1 MQGIRSLMANRRLLR
16 PLAWVLVAAVLA
28 VGFYLSPLEVGDDWE
43 IYYGA
48 ARRVLTGAALYGENV
63 IPANY
68 SNPPWVAAI
77 LAPFGLLPIRWG
89 WSMLSAGTIL
99 MVAALA
105 RRYLKGWVGLVL
117 VLLSPPFLYTL
128 LHGQI
133 DALVLGGVLLPTAF
147 WPLVGLTKPQ
157 VAFTLILGVKRRRW
171 LAALLGTAAVIA
183 ASLLLFGNWP
193 RDLIQQSMPYMQ
205 YTHNLWLGLWPFQ
218 VPVGIALCLLYLER
232 RDERYLIAASPFLW
246 PYAAT
251 SSMLGPWLA
260 AVSGL
265 RWWQALVVLAVWW
278 GAAAYRA
285 IIGA

>member
-1 MQGIRSLMANRRLLR
+1 VESIKSLMANRRILR
-16 PLAWVLVAAVLA
+16 PLTWVLVAAVLVVA
-28 VGFYLSPLEVGDDWE
+28 FYLSPLEVGDDWE
-43 IYYGA
+43 TFYGA
-48 ARRVLTGAALYGENV
+48 AGRILTGSPLYGEKV
-63 IPANY
+63 THAYY

-77 LAPFGLLPIRWG
+77 LAPLGLLSPRWG
-89 WSMLSAGTIL
+89 WSLLSAATVLI
-99 MVAALA
+99 VAALA
-105 RRYLKGWVGLVL
+105 RRYLKGWMGLVL

-133 DALVLGGVLLPTAF
+133 DALVLGGVLLPTAL

-171 LAALLGTAAVIA
+171 LAALLGTAGVIA
-183 ASLLLFGNWP
+183 VSLLLFGNWP
-193 RDLIQQSMPYMQ
+193 RDLIQQPMPYMQ

-218 VPVGIALCLLYLER
+218 VPVGIALCLLALER
-232 RDERYLIAASPFLW
+232 KDERYLIAASPFLW

-285 IIGA
+285 VFGA

>member
-1 MQGIRSLMANRRLLR
+1 MQSIRPAVANRRLLHA
-16 PLAWVLVAAVLA
+16 LTWVVVAAVL
-28 VGFYLSPLEVGDDWE
+28 VVVFYLSPLEVGDDWE
-43 IYYGA
+43 TFYGA
-48 ARRVLTGAALYGENV
+48 ARRMLTGAQLYGEKV
-63 IPANY
+63 TSAYY

-77 LAPFGLLPIRWG
+77 LAPFGLLPTRWG
-89 WSMLSAGTIL
+89 WSMLSAATIL
-99 MVAALA
+99 IVAALA
-105 RRYLKGWVGLVL
+105 RRYLKCRIGLVL

-133 DALVLGGVLLPTAF
+133 DGLVLGGVLLPTAL

-157 VAFTLILGVKRRRW
+157 VALALSLGVKRREW
-171 LAALLGTAAVIA
+171 LAALLGIA
-183 ASLLLFGNWP
+183 ASIALSLLLVGNWL
-193 RDLIQQSMPYMQ
+193 RDLIQQPTPFVQ
-205 YTHNLWLGLWPFQ
+205 LTHNLWLGIWPFQ
-218 VPVGIALCLLYLER
+218 VPVGMGLCLLALER
-232 RDERYLIAASPFLW
+232 KDERYLIAASPFLW